1 LKDLCKDEAMGMWI
15 ELGIFIVVILFA
27 LHQIRDV
34 RREQRKRE
42 ASRSE
47 AVGPKNRADEE
58 KKLKNMFGIS
68 SNIGL
73 SLRRNDNA
81 GQNLSLGGLH
91 KMPSAGLNAAGLM
104 SVETI
109 L

>member
-58 KKLKNMFGIS
+58 KN
-68 SNIGL
+68 
-73 SLRRNDNA
+73 
-81 GQNLSLGGLH
+81 
-91 KMPSAGLNAAGLM
+91 
-104 SVETI
+104 
-109 L
+109 